1 MWLVSVERLDGDQ
14 ATHVNE
20 WELYSAGTRLDVLAL
35 EQASRVAGTPLMP
48 VVAFD
53 VIRYNSIGYNQDLM
67 SGGIPYLLAP
77 YTAWALNTDAD
88 WMGRGLPLR
97 RGWFGRYLF
106 YIPTQ
111 NTLIVRRAGAPL
123 AQAQIDVFQQQDG
136 TIPDYPKF
144 TGTTDDAGRFVLPS
158 QTTLEYAQAFSLS
171 APLRVANP
179 FSTVYSDTP
188 HVVGINGV
196 LLFRISDRDGNR
208 AYRFTDLLQFG
219 LEYARGHVDNA
230 TYVVDLP

>member
-1 MWLVSVERLDGDQ
+1 MLATREKTTAPWAVRPKGPSGKKRRRRDQ
-14 ATHVNE
+14 APAENFAT
-20 WELYSAGTRLDVLAL
+20 
-35 EQASRVAGTPLMP
+35 
-48 VVAFD
+48 
-53 VIRYNSIGYNQDLM
+53 
-67 SGGIPYLLAP
+67 
-77 YTAWALNTDAD
+77 
-88 WMGRGLPLR
+88 
-97 RGWFGRYLF
+97 GWFGRYLF